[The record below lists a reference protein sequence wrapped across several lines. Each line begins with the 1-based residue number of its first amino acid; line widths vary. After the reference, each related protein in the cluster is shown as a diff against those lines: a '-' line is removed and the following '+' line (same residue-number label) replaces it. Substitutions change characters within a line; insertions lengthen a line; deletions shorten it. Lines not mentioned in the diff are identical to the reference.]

1 MIQPGAK
8 NWIDKY
14 LSLVD
19 EGIIHLNSPSKPKDL
34 TKEEFLHN
42 VFFDT
47 GIIFGF
53 PSNLLFY
60 KENSLERNWTL
71 DEEIKFLLFECLL
84 MVYITE
90 KKTLDKEDFIASLVE
105 FYERYENKGFL
116 NVLKLVFKESES
128 VKLENILKGRIHIKS
143 TLKNKLWASY
153 MSNSLIYIDV
163 LAYRSFLLNEKELE
177 ETYNC
182 YILGGLNTVAAVSL
196 SDQEVIPEEQ
206 LILTVFLEASEM
218 DDADFKVFSERLK
231 NGQITIEDIKIP
243 KDAGNLYKLYLLDMG
258 VLTAN
263 VDLSFLKDE
272 ASHLNEL
279 CKYLNL
285 PEEKLDHSMMII
297 NRFVMKNNHKI
308 TFLSDKSSYEMLYS
322 NFSKKWIKVLGRN
335 KDKVVGELKE
345 SKELISL
352 VNKSFTQEL
361 TEEEKEKVKNQF
373 RDIIKSVPALA
384 IFMLPGGLVLL
395 PIILKIIP
403 DLIPSAFKSNEL

>member
-8 NWIDKY
+8 NWIEKY
-14 LSLVD
+14 FSLVD
-19 EGIIHLNSPSKPKDL
+19 EGVIDLISLSKPRDL
-34 TKEEFLHN
+34 TEEEFLHN

-47 GIIFGF
+47 GITFGF
-53 PSNLLFY
+53 PSDLLFY
-60 KENSLERNWTL
+60 KEGNVAENWTL

-90 KKTLDKEDFIASLVE
+90 KKELNKEDFITSLLE

-128 VKLENILKGRIHIKS
+128 VKIENILKGRIHIKS
-143 TLKNKLWASY
+143 TLKNKLWANY

-163 LAYRSFLLNEKELE
+163 LAYRSFLLNEKELK

-182 YILGGLNTVAAVSL
+182 YILGGLNTVAAIAL
-196 SDQEVIPEEQ
+196 ADQKVIPEEQ

-218 DDADFKVFSERLK
+218 DEKDLKTFKSDLRQNK
-231 NGQITIEDIKIP
+231 ITIEDIKIP

-263 VDLSFLKDE
+263 VDLSFATEE
-272 ASHLNEL
+272 ATHLQEL
-279 CKYLNL
+279 CNHLL
-285 PEEKLDHSMMII
+285 LSEEKLDHSIMII
-297 NRFVMKNNHKI
+297 NRFVMKNNHRI
-308 TFLSDKSSYEMLYS
+308 NFLSEKSAYEMLYS

-361 TEEEKEKVKNQF
+361 SEEEKEKVKNQF

-403 DLIPSAFKSNEL
+403 DLIPSAFKSNEI